1 MSEAGVQIGVARA
14 RAGVVVGSG
23 RATPAHASV
32 DEATI
37 RTALGEVMDPELPML
52 SVVDLGIVHRVDVT
66 PDHGPIRVEIL
77 PTFVGCPALELIK
90 TSIADR
96 LAAFGRPVEVTATF
110 EIPWTSERISPAGRA
125 ALLAAGIAPPGADS
139 ADSTGLAPGGLIDLE
154 PRVPCPHCGSRR
166 TQLENVFG
174 PTQCR
179 TIRYCAD
186 CRQPFE
192 AIKPV

>member
-1 MSEAGVQIGVARA
+1 VSEAGTQIGIART
-14 RAGVVVGSG
+14 RAGAVTGMPP
-23 RATPAHASV
+23 RL
-32 DEATI
+32 DEAAI
-37 RTALGEVMDPELPML
+37 RAALAEVTDPELPML
-52 SVVDLGIVHRVDVT
+52 SVVDLGIVHSVEVA
-66 PDHGPIRVEIL
+66 PDGAIRVEIL

-90 TSIADR
+90 AAIATR
-96 LAAFGRPVEVTATF
+96 LAAFGRPVTVSATF
-110 EIPWTSERISPAGRA
+110 EVPWTSERISEAGRA
-125 ALLAAGIAPPGADS
+125 ALLAAGIAPPGPAD
-139 ADSTGLAPGGLIDLE
+139 ASTLIALE

-166 TQLENVFG
+166 TLLENAFG

>member
-1 MSEAGVQIGVARA
+1 MIAASPPPDDAAVRA
-14 RAGVVVGSG
+14 
-23 RATPAHASV
+23 
-32 DEATI
+32 
-37 RTALGEVMDPELPML
+37 ALAEVPDPELPML
-52 SVVDLGIVHRVDVT
+52 SVVDLGIIHRVEIAPTD
-66 PDHGPIRVEIL
+66 GAIRVEIL

-90 TSIADR
+90 TAIATR
-96 LAAFGRPVEVTATF
+96 LAAFGRPVSVTATF
-110 EIPWTSERISPAGRA
+110 AVPWTSERISDAGRA
-125 ALLAAGIAPPGADS
+125 ALLAAGIAPPGPAD
-139 ADSTGLAPGGLIDLE
+139 ASTLIALE

-166 TQLENVFG
+166 TVLENVFG

>member
-1 MSEAGVQIGVARA
+1 MSESGVQIDVARI
-14 RAGVVVGSG
+14 RAGAVGG
-23 RATPAHASV
+23 RPAAATAASARPSL
-32 DEATI
+32 DEAAV
-37 RTALGEVMDPELPML
+37 RDALAEVMDPELPML
-52 SVVDLGIVHRVDVT
+52 SVVDLGIVHRVDVAA
-66 PDHGPIRVEIL
+66 DGGPIRVEIL

-90 TSIADR
+90 RSIAER
-96 LAAFGRPVEVTATF
+96 LAAFGRPVEVEATF
-110 EIPWTSERISPAGRA
+110 EIPWTSERISPAGRG
-125 ALLAAGIAPPGADS
+125 ALLAAGIAPPGPDS
-139 ADSTGLAPGGLIDLE
+139 AGLAVGGLVDLE

-166 TQLENVFG
+166 TTLENVFG

>member
-1 MSEAGVQIGVARA
+1 MSEAGIQIDVARA
-14 RAGVVVGSG
+14 RAGAVLRRG
-23 RATPAHASV
+23 P
-32 DEATI
+32 DEAAI
-37 RTALGEVMDPELPML
+37 RTVLAEVMDPELPML
-52 SVVDLGIVHRVDVT
+52 SVVDLGIVHRVEVGPGD
-66 PDHGPIRVEIL
+66 GPIRVEIL
-77 PTFVGCPALELIK
+77 PTFIGCPALELIK

-96 LAAFGRPVEVTATF
+96 LAAFGRPVKVTATF

>member
-1 MSEAGVQIGVARA
+1 VSEAGTQIGIARL
-14 RAGVVVGSG
+14 RAG
-23 RATPAHASV
+23 ATAPTAAGATAPTAAGPIDLDAVRHAL
-32 DEATI
+32 A
-37 RTALGEVMDPELPML
+37 EVMDPELPML
-52 SVVDLGIVHRVDVT
+52 SVVDLGIVHRLEVGARDGV
-66 PDHGPIRVEIL
+66 IRVEIL

-90 TSIADR
+90 TAIADR
-96 LAAFGRPVEVTATF
+96 LAGFGRPVEVTATF
-110 EIPWTSERISPAGRA
+110 EVPWTSERISPAGRR
-125 ALLAAGIAPPGADS
+125 ALLAAGIAPPAAATPDGGGA
-139 ADSTGLAPGGLIDLE
+139 ALIDLE

-166 TQLENVFG
+166 TVLENVFG

>member
-1 MSEAGVQIGVARA
+1 MSEAGTQVGVARA
-14 RAGVVVGSG
+14 RAGIV
-23 RATPAHASV
+23 APEPPPP
-32 DEATI
+32 DEAAI
-37 RTALGEVMDPELPML
+37 RAALAEVPDPELPML
-52 SVVDLGIVHRVDVT
+52 SVVDLGIIHRVEIAPAD
-66 PDHGPIRVEIL
+66 GAIRVEIL

-90 TSIADR
+90 AAIATR
-96 LAAFGRPVEVTATF
+96 LAVFGRPVTVTATF
-110 EIPWTSERISPAGRA
+110 EVPWTSDRISESGRT
-125 ALLAAGIAPPGADS
+125 ALLAAGIAPPGLSD
-139 ADSTGLAPGGLIDLE
+139 APTLIELE

-166 TQLENVFG
+166 TVLENAFG

>member
-1 MSEAGVQIGVARA
+1 VSESGVQVGVARI
-14 RAGVVVGSG
+14 RAGAVAG
-23 RATPAHASV
+23 RPRA
-32 DEATI
+32 DETTVRA
-37 RTALGEVMDPELPML
+37 ALTEVMDPELPML
-52 SVVDLGIVHRVDVT
+52 SVVDLGIVHRVSVA
-66 PDHGPIRVEIL
+66 PGGPIRVEIL

-90 TSIADR
+90 RSIAER
-96 LAAFGRPVEVTATF
+96 LGAFGRPIEVSATF
-110 EIPWTSERISPAGRA
+110 EIPWTSERISSAGRA
-125 ALLAAGIAPPGADS
+125 ALLAAGIAPPGTDS
-139 ADSTGLAPGGLIDLE
+139 MAGAPGGLIDLE

-166 TQLENVFG
+166 TVLENVFG

>member
-1 MSEAGVQIGVARA
+1 VSESGVQVGVARI
-14 RAGVVVGSG
+14 RAGAVAG
-23 RATPAHASV
+23 RSASV
-32 DEATI
+32 PGPTSSSRIDEAAV
-37 RTALGEVMDPELPML
+37 RQALDEVMDPELPML
-52 SVVDLGIVHRVDVT
+52 SVVDLGIVHRVDVSAG
-66 PDHGPIRVEIL
+66 DGPIHVEIL

-90 TSIADR
+90 RSIAER
-96 LAAFGRPVEVTATF
+96 LGAFGRPVEVEATF
-110 EIPWTSERISPAGRA
+110 EVPWTSERISPAGHE
-125 ALLAAGIAPPGADS
+125 ALLAAGIAPPGRDS
-139 ADSTGLAPGGLIDLE
+139 VGLAPGGLIDLE

-166 TQLENVFG
+166 TTLENVFG

>member
-1 MSEAGVQIGVARA
+1 MSEAATQIGIARL
-14 RAGVVVGSG
+14 RAGVTAPTASG
-23 RATPAHASV
+23 PTTPPTPVPSTSTPSARALA
-32 DEATI
+32 
-37 RTALGEVMDPELPML
+37 EVMDPELPML
-52 SVVDLGIVHRVDVT
+52 SVVDLGIVHRLEVGAHDGT
-66 PDHGPIRVEIL
+66 IRVEIL

-90 TSIADR
+90 TAIADR

-110 EIPWTSERISPAGRA
+110 EVPWTSERISPAGRR
-125 ALLAAGIAPPGADS
+125 ALLAAGIAPPTGAI
-139 ADSTGLAPGGLIDLE
+139 ANGRATLIDLE

-166 TQLENVFG
+166 TTLENVFG

>member
-1 MSEAGVQIGVARA
+1 MSEAGTQIGIARV
-14 RAGVVVGSG
+14 RAGIVAGPRPAFDETAI
-23 RATPAHASV
+23 RA
-32 DEATI
+32 
-37 RTALGEVMDPELPML
+37 ALAEVPDPELPMV
-52 SVVDLGIVHRVDVT
+52 SVVDLGIVHRVEIAPAD
-66 PDHGPIRVEIL
+66 GSIRVEIL

-90 TSIADR
+90 AAIATR
-96 LAAFGRPVEVTATF
+96 LASFGRPVTVEATF
-110 EIPWTSERISPAGRA
+110 EVPWTSDRITEAGRA
-125 ALLAAGIAPPGADS
+125 ALLAAGIAPPGPDGTAAS
-139 ADSTGLAPGGLIDLE
+139 GPGTLIELE

-166 TQLENVFG
+166 TVLENAFG